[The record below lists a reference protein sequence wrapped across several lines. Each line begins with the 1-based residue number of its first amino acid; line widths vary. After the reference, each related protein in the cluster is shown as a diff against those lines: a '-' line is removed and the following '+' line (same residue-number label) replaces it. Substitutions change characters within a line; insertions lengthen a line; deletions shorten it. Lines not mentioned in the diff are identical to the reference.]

1 MAMYPYVEL
10 EDETL
15 VTHSHLKETNGIKIV
30 DVHFERPIIDGFDMA
45 RISLPS
51 YEWIMRDGY
60 TDEEIKEFEDFSA
73 RHAHNFFYYAKIGGV
88 PIAKAI

>member
-1 MAMYPYVEL
+1 MMYPYMML

-15 VTHSHLKETNGIKIV
+15 VTHSHLKEQNGIKTV
-30 DVHFERPIIDGFDMA
+30 DVHFERPIFEGFDMA

-60 TDEEIKEFEDFSA
+60 SDEEIKEFEDYAA
-73 RHAHNFFYYAKIGGV
+73 RHAHNFYYYAEIGGI
-88 PIAKAI
+88 PIAKAV